1 MKQCT
6 VCKTTYTDDTLRFC
20 LADGASLVSIGNETF
35 ERPGVRVNI
44 DGPETERIGSYPTVA
59 AKGSGGSVVKILI
72 AVLVIGFLGLVG
84 LGAAGVLFYM
94 NTGSD
99 VATVSP
105 TPTPK
110 PSPTS
115 TTWPQQTS
123 PTPDDGSEE
132 LEKELA
138 ELQKQLE

>member
-20 LADGASLVSIGNETF
+20 LADGGSLVYIGNESS
-35 ERPGVRVNI
+35 ERPGVKVNI

-59 AKGSGGSVVKILI
+59 AKRSGSPVVKIVI

-84 LGAAGVLFYM
+84 LGAAGFLFYM

-99 VATVSP
+99 VAIASP

-110 PSPTS
+110 PPPTA
-115 TTWPQQTS
+115 TTWPQQIS

-138 ELQKQLE
+138 ELQKQIE